1 MRRIFTMFFGPE
13 GLQNFVPRMCAL
25 AKSNLAEYW
34 DGKDHIQG
42 VSVVKEFTFAIAAN
56 LFVSVKQGDTEFHQ
70 MSTAVEDY
78 LGGILQVP
86 LDLPGTV
93 YHKARLA
100 REVMLRTL
108 DPIIKRR
115 QQVGYK
121 KISPLSR

>member
-1 MRRIFTMFFGPE
+1 MFFGPE

-56 LFVSVKQGDTEFHQ
+56 LFVSVKQGETEFHQ
-70 MSTAVEDY
+70 MAAAVEDY

>member
-1 MRRIFTMFFGPE
+1 MFFGPE

-25 AKSNLAEYW
+25 AQSNLAECW
-34 DGKDHIQG
+34 GGKDHILA

-56 LFVSVKQGDTEFHQ
+56 LFVSVKQGDPQFRE
-70 MSTAVEDY
+70 MSEAVEDY
-78 LGGILQVP
+78 LGGIMMMP
-86 LDLPGTV
+86 IDLPGTV

-100 REVMLRTL
+100 REAMFRIL

-121 KISPLSR
+121 